1 MRKKGN
7 DHFGIC
13 FVSREMTFWI
23 QNFHITTVLFAER
36 VRVVK
41 RRKPKGHERD
51 VRKGKRKRGAGVG
64 GGNPEF

>member
-1 MRKKGN
+1 
-7 DHFGIC
+7 
-13 FVSREMTFWI
+13 MTFWI

-51 VRKGKRKRGAGVG
+51 VRKRKRKRKRGAGVG